1 MNWTSFTD
9 CLPGADI
16 QAPWWE
22 WLSVG
27 GVLHLVFFLLVLMHC
42 LRRRREAPAT
52 LLWIFV
58 AWAFPFIGPL
68 VYLAFGIDRVPQ
80 KVFSKYRKDQALWKE
95 LKARNAETL
104 PLAYWRAVH
113 EAVADIPR
121 GAPGHRFN
129 RAVDSMLSHHPLLD
143 GNRIAPL
150 VNGDETYPE
159 MIKAIRS
166 AGHHIHLQ
174 SFIIGSDAT
183 GRMFMDLLAEKAR
196 EGVTVR
202 LLYDRFGCT
211 KAILSGFF
219 RKYRRI
225 PNFHMAGWT
234 LANPLRR
241 QFQVNLRNHRK
252 CLIVDGRLA
261 FTGGINLSDDN
272 ITSAERPAIR
282 DYHFEV
288 AGPIVQE
295 LQYTFLRD
303 WYFITDE
310 DPDHFLQ
317 EVYFP
322 QLPSIGTARVRQVDS
337 GPSHVSEVL
346 TDVYFAAI
354 VSARND
360 LLIVTPYFIPNRDL
374 VRALRAAALRGVN
387 VRLIVPQKNNHFYAG
402 LAGRALYEE
411 LLEAGVRIFERKPPF
426 LHAKALIVDDSAALV
441 GTANFDVRS
450 FRLNYESTLA
460 VFDTDFC
467 NRLKPIILCDLA
479 ESGEIMLSEWAKRPA
494 RRKMLE
500 NLAFLMMPAL

>member
-9 CLPGADI
+9 RLPGADI

-22 WLSVG
+22 WLSLG

-183 GRMFMDLLAEKAR
+183 GRMFMDLLAEKLRMDPLGLRIQNALR
-196 EGVTVR
+196 TGDRNGSGVVMTQST
-202 LLYDRFGCT
+202 G
-211 KAILSGFF
+211 ILSCLETVA
-219 RKYRRI
+219 R
-225 PNFHMAGWT
+225 H
-234 LANPLRR
+234 PLWLDRE
-241 QFQVNLRNHRK
+241 QWK
-252 CLIVDGRLA
+252 I
-261 FTGGINLSDDN
+261 
-272 ITSAERPAIR
+272 E
-282 DYHFEV
+282 
-288 AGPIVQE
+288 AGP
-295 LQYTFLRD
+295 
-303 WYFITDE
+303 
-310 DPDHFLQ
+310 HKK
-317 EVYFP
+317 
-322 QLPSIGTARVRQVDS
+322 
-337 GPSHVSEVL
+337 
-346 TDVYFAAI
+346 
-354 VSARND
+354 
-360 LLIVTPYFIPNRDL
+360 
-374 VRALRAAALRGVN
+374 RGV
-387 VRLIVPQKNNHFYAG
+387 G
-402 LAGRALYEE
+402 LA
-411 LLEAGVRIFERKPPF
+411 
-426 LHAKALIVDDSAALV
+426 
-441 GTANFDVRS
+441 
-450 FRLNYESTLA
+450 A
-460 VFDTDFC
+460 VFNAMGYGRGLPD
-467 NRLKPIILCDLA
+467 
-479 ESGEIMLSEWAKRPA
+479 S
-494 RRKMLE
+494 
-500 NLAFLMMPAL
+500 